1 MNPIRVLIADDHAV
15 VRRGIRHILETTP
28 DLKVVAEAGDGE
40 ELLEKLRK
48 EPFDVLL
55 MDVTMPATNPVEL
68 IARIKAQHPQ
78 VAVLVH
84 SMHAEGPVAS
94 RMLKAG
100 ASGYITKDSE
110 PEQLLAALRKVA
122 AGGRYIGA
130 ELAQQ
135 LAFGDGAGAGRPLHE
150 LLSDREGQVFFLLAS
165 GKTLKGI
172 AKELQLSPKT
182 ASTYKTR
189 IMEKLN
195 LKSDAELIRYALAHH
210 LVK

>member
-1 MNPIRVLIADDHAV
+1 VADDHAV
-15 VRRGIRHILETTP
+15 VRRGLRHILETTP
-28 DLKVVAEAGDGE
+28 DLAIADEAASGAEVM
-40 ELLEKLRK
+40 EKL
-48 EPFDVLL
+48 EGGEFEVLL
-55 MDVTMPATNPVEL
+55 MDLTMPATDPVEL
-68 IARIKAQHPQ
+68 IARIKEKHPQ

-84 SMHAEGPVAS
+84 SMHAESPVAS

-130 ELAQQ
+130 VLAEQ
-135 LAFGDGAGAGRPLHE
+135 LAFGNGASKPLHE
-150 LLSDREGQVFFLLAS
+150 LLSDRESQVFFLLAS
-165 GKTLKGI
+165 GKTLKAI

-189 IMEKLN
+189 IMQKLN
-195 LKSDAELIRYALAHH
+195 LQSDAELIRYAIAHH
-210 LVK
+210 IVK

>member
-28 DLKVVAEAGDGE
+28 DLKVVAEAGDGG

-68 IARIKAQHPQ
+68 IAR
-78 VAVLVH
+78 
-84 SMHAEGPVAS
+84 
-94 RMLKAG
+94 LKAI
-100 ASGYITKDSE
+100 AR
-110 PEQLLAALRKVA
+110 QL
-122 AGGRYIGA
+122 
-130 ELAQQ
+130 
-135 LAFGDGAGAGRPLHE
+135 H
-150 LLSDREGQVFFLLAS
+150 
-165 GKTLKGI
+165 
-172 AKELQLSPKT
+172 LSPKT

>member
-48 EPFDVLL
+48 EPFDVVL

-135 LAFGDGAGAGRPLHE
+135 LAFGNGAGRPLHE

-165 GKTLKGI
+165 GKTLKAI
-172 AKELQLSPKT
+172 AKELHLSPKT

>member
-28 DLKVVAEAGDGE
+28 DLKVVAEAGDGGD
-40 ELLEKLRK
+40 LLEKLRK
-48 EPFDVLL
+48 EPIDVLL

-68 IARIKAQHPQ
+68 ITRIKAQHPQ

-135 LAFGDGAGAGRPLHE
+135 LAFGNGAGSPLHE
-150 LLSDREGQVFFLLAS
+150 LLSDRESQVFFLLAS
-165 GKTLKGI
+165 GKTLKAI
-172 AKELQLSPKT
+172 AKELLLSPKT

>member
-135 LAFGDGAGAGRPLHE
+135 LAFGDGAGRPLHE

-165 GKTLKGI
+165 GKTLKAI
-172 AKELQLSPKT
+172 AKELHLSPKT

>member
-28 DLKVVAEAGDGE
+28 DLKVVAEAGDGG

-55 MDVTMPATNPVEL
+55 MDVTMPASNPVEL
-68 IARIKAQHPQ
+68 IARIKAEHPR

-135 LAFGDGAGAGRPLHE
+135 LAFGDGAGRPLHE

-165 GKTLKGI
+165 GKTLKAI
-172 AKELQLSPKT
+172 AKELHLSPKT

-189 IMEKLN
+189 IMQKLN

>member
-1 MNPIRVLIADDHAV
+1 MGDDQAV
-15 VRRGIRHILETTP
+15 VRGGMGHIVETTP
-28 DLKVVAEAGDGE
+28 DLLVAAEAGDGR
-40 ELLEKLRK
+40 ELLETLSK

-55 MDVTMPATNPVEL
+55 MDLTMPASNPVEL
-68 IARIKAQHPQ
+68 IARIKTEHPR

-130 ELAQQ
+130 DLAEQ
-135 LAFGDGAGAGRPLHE
+135 LAFGNGAGKPLHE
-150 LLSDREGQVFFLLAS
+150 LLSDRESQVFFLLAS
-165 GKTLKGI
+165 GKSLKAI
-172 AKELQLSPKT
+172 AKELHLSPTT
-182 ASTYKTR
+182 ARTYKTR
-189 IMEKLN
+189 IM
-195 LKSDAELIRYALAHH
+195 D
-210 LVK
+210 

>member
-28 DLKVVAEAGDGE
+28 DLVVAAEAGDGE

-55 MDVTMPATNPVEL
+55 MDLTMPATNPVEL

-130 ELAQQ
+130 ELAEQ
-135 LAFGDGAGAGRPLHE
+135 LAFSNGAARPLHE
-150 LLSDREGQVFFLLAS
+150 LLSDRESQVLFLLAS
-165 GKTLKGI
+165 GKTLKAI
-172 AKELQLSPKT
+172 ARELHLSPKT

-189 IMEKLN
+189 IMQKLN
-195 LKSDAELIRYALAHH
+195 LQSDAELIRYALANH

>member
-68 IARIKAQHPQ
+68 IARIKAQHPH

-84 SMHAEGPVAS
+84 STHAESPVAP
-94 RMLKAG
+94 RLLKAG
-100 ASGYITKDSE
+100 ASGHITKDSG
-110 PEQLLAALRKVA
+110 PDQLLAALRNGA
-122 AGGRYIGA
+122 AGGRYTGA
-130 ELAQQ
+130 RRT
-135 LAFGDGAGAGRPLHE
+135 DHP
-150 LLSDREGQVFFLLAS
+150 
-165 GKTLKGI
+165 
-172 AKELQLSPKT
+172 
-182 ASTYKTR
+182 
-189 IMEKLN
+189 
-195 LKSDAELIRYALAHH
+195 
-210 LVK
+210 

>member
-1 MNPIRVLIADDHAV
+1 MKPIRILIADDHAV

-28 DLKVVAEAGDGE
+28 DLVVAAEAGDGG
-40 ELLEKLRK
+40 ELLEKLSK

-55 MDVTMPATNPVEL
+55 MDVTMPASNPVEL
-68 IARIKAQHPQ
+68 IARIKAQHPR

-130 ELAQQ
+130 DLAEQ
-135 LAFGDGAGAGRPLHE
+135 LAFGNAAGKPLHE
-150 LLSDREGQVFFLLAS
+150 LLSDRESQVFFLLAS
-165 GKTLKGI
+165 GKTLKAI
-172 AKELQLSPKT
+172 ARELHLSPKT

-189 IMEKLN
+189 IMQKLN
-195 LKSDAELIRYALAHH
+195 LQSDADLIRYALANH